1 MKKLVLAAGM
11 LSIFSGAYAQELT
24 SKKGEAILP
33 EATDWAISFDASPI
47 FNYFGNMFH
56 GQNQYNGVPGVNF
69 VNANQTIVAKK
80 FIDYRSAYRASLR
93 IGFVSGTDK
102 NSLALANQT
111 VFYPNLP
118 TMVEDKFK
126 STNTTIGLGFGKEWR
141 KGRTRLQGF
150 YGVDG
155 MVWFSNSSTKYTY
168 GNDISTTVS
177 VAGNTTDFG
186 DNLVNDIYGN
196 NARIL
201 KSKVGST
208 FGIGV
213 RGFIGAE
220 YFILPKISLGAEYG
234 WGIGLQFNGKRS
246 TETESMGMNN
256 AGTMVKGNIT
266 TENGGGTTF
275 GFDTDI
281 NNGGI
286 NMGLGSGTGTLA
298 LKATFHF

>member
-1 MKKLVLAAGM
+1 MKKLVLVAGM
-11 LSIFSGAYAQELT
+11 LSVFGGAYAQELT

-56 GQNQYNGVPGVNF
+56 GQNQFNGTPGVNF

-93 IGFVSGTDK
+93 IGFTNATDK
-102 NSLALANQT
+102 NSIAVANQT
-111 VFYPNLP
+111 VTYPNLP
-118 TMVEDKFK
+118 SMVEDKYK
-126 STNTTIGLGFGKEWR
+126 QTNTTIGLGFGKEWR

-155 MVWFSNSSTKYTY
+155 MIWFSNSSTKYTY
-168 GNDISTTVS
+168 GNNISSDVS
-177 VAGNTTDFG
+177 VNANSTDFG
-186 DNLVNDIYGN
+186 NNLVNDPYGN
-196 NARIL
+196 DARIL
-201 KSKVGST
+201 KNKVGST

-213 RGFIGAE
+213 RGFLGAE

-234 WGIGLQFNGKRS
+234 WGVGLQFNGKS
-246 TETESMGMNN
+246 TNEMESIGVGNSGIVKGTIKQEN
-256 AGTMVKGNIT
+256 AGSTSV
-266 TENGGGTTF
+266 